1 MEADACLVTR
11 HRIFQCPQR
20 AGSLVSWQA
29 WATVAVVVG
38 AVALFASEKL
48 RIDLVALIVLG
59 ALVVLG
65 IVSPAEALSGFSNEA
80 TVTVAAMFALSLGIE
95 RSGVLEPLTR
105 LLMKIRK
112 PWLLTLAMMLAIA
125 PLGAFVKN
133 VALVATFLPLA
144 LRVCQRTGTSPA
156 RVLMP
161 MAYAAQM
168 GGVCTLIGT
177 SSNLLADTLA
187 QQHGLA
193 PIGVFEFTRLGAI
206 LAVAGIVYLMVVGRH
221 LLPRHINADEP
232 QNTNVGK
239 YVTELEVVQGSPLL
253 GTRIADAKLGERYSV
268 YPLELLRGEQRMW
281 TPRAQR
287 LAVGDV
293 LLLRGDWDKLEEFRR
308 QAKLRNA
315 TERHYPEADDK
326 HPRVIAEVM
335 VAPAS
340 PVEDQR
346 VADVGLEWGYR
357 STLLAV
363 HRRGQVLRDKLSTIR
378 LAVGDVLLLLVDEED
393 AMPKLRNDDAFIV
406 LSERPDA
413 RAMSRK
419 AWVAAS
425 IMAGVVVVSAL
436 HWMPIPLAAICGAIV
451 MALTGCFGRKD
462 VYEAMPK
469 LRNDD
474 AFIVL
479 NEREDVRGMSR
490 KALLAAAIMAGVVVV
505 SALHWMPI
513 PLAAICGA
521 IVMALTGCFGRK
533 DVYEAM
539 DWKIIV
545 LLGAILP
552 LGIAIEKTGLSTV
565 MVHESMALL
574 GGHGPLAA
582 LTMVY
587 LLTALLTELMG
598 HNPSVVLMVGIAA
611 SIAHAL
617 GVDPRPFVV
626 AVAFAAATSFATPVG
641 YPTNTMVYYAGGYR
655 FTDFMKVGIP
665 LIAIFCAL
673 SMWLIPVFWP
683 FHP

>member
-462 VYEAMPK
+462 VYEAM
-469 LRNDD
+469 
-474 AFIVL
+474 
-479 NEREDVRGMSR
+479 
-490 KALLAAAIMAGVVVV
+490 
-505 SALHWMPI
+505 
-513 PLAAICGA
+513 
-521 IVMALTGCFGRK
+521 
-533 DVYEAM
+533 

-552 LGIAIEKTGLSTV
+552 LGIAIEKTGLSAV
-565 MVHESMALL
+565 MVREAMVLI

-598 HNPSVVLMVGIAA
+598 HNPSVVLMVGIAV
-611 SIAHAL
+611 SVAHAM